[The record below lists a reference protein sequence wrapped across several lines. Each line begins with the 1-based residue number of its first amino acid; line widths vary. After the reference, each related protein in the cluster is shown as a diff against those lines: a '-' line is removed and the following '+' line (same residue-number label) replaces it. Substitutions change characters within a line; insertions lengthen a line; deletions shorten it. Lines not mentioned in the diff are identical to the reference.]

1 MRFPNTE
8 ERKLTELDFNR
19 LNKLATAGTTSHF
32 DEVLYDAE
40 VVPSKAIPADVVTMS
55 TMFVV
60 HDLKLQ
66 RQQTFVLCYPPDA
79 EPATG
84 HLSVLSPA
92 GMALLGLPVGALAT
106 WTGPRGEENAARIE
120 GILFQP
126 QASGDHGT

>member
-1 MRFPNTE
+1 MRFLNAE
-8 ERKLTELDFNR
+8 ERKLTELDFIR
-19 LNKLATAGTTSHF
+19 LNKLATAGAAPHF

-40 VVPSKAIPADVVTMS
+40 VVPSKTIPADVVTMH

-66 RQQTFVLCYPPDA
+66 RQQTFVLCYPRDA

-84 HLSVLSPA
+84 HLCVLSPA

-106 WTGPRGEENAARIE
+106 WTGPRGEENTARIE

-126 QASGDHGT
+126 QASGGFGT